1 MSFDRAKPTA
11 AVPASGTAQPYAK
24 RWAVA
29 AIMILAA
36 LMDMIDINSVNVG
49 LPSMARDLQASGTQ
63 LQWVVSAYLLG
74 FAGTLIIAG
83 HLGDRYGRKRLFLVG
98 VAAFAVASLAS
109 GLARSPEFLI
119 GARAVQGVAA
129 ATLMPQVLASFR
141 TLFQGGERAKA
152 FGVYGAVT
160 GLAAA
165 VGILLG
171 GALVDWD
178 LFGWQWRTVFFINL
192 PIALIVLAIGS
203 RIIPAD
209 ERAAGERP
217 DVLGAL
223 ALAAGLVAIV
233 LPLSQGR
240 DNGWPL
246 WGWICMAAG
255 VLAVA
260 GVAMSEA
267 RRRVASPLL
276 PAAVLKIPAVVAGLG
291 VMLLFYAAMQGLM
304 LAFAIWL
311 QAGQGYTP
319 FQAGLLTFAFAVGT
333 ILVAANAGTLATKYG
348 RIVLVVGGIAMGAG
362 TLLLR
367 HAATGSAPNH
377 TGAWPMVPGLL
388 VMGIGLGFLVIPLV
402 NVVLSAV
409 PAQLA
414 GSASG
419 IFSTAQQ
426 FGGALGI
433 PVLGSIFFGDAAH
446 GLTEAFTRTAPWA
459 AAAFFAAAALCLAL
473 PRTAIS
479 PETAAELGA

>member
-1 MSFDRAKPTA
+1 MST
-11 AVPASGTAQPYAK
+11 STTAQPYAK

-29 AIMILAA
+29 AIMITAA
-36 LMDMIDINSVNVG
+36 LMDMIDINIVNVA
-49 LPSMARDLQASGTQ
+49 LPSMARDLHASGTQ

-83 HLGDRYGRKRLFLVG
+83 HLGDRYGRKRLFMTG
-98 VAAFAVASLAS
+98 VAVFAAASLAS
-109 GLARSPEFLI
+109 GLASGPEVLI
-119 GARAVQGVAA
+119 AARAVQGIAA
-129 ATLMPQVLASFR
+129 ATLMPQVLAGFR

-152 FGVYGAVT
+152 FGIYGAVT

-165 VGILLG
+165 AGILLG

-192 PIALIVLAIGS
+192 PIALVVLAVGA

-217 DVLGAL
+217 DLPGAL
-223 ALAAGLVAIV
+223 VLAAGLVAIV

-255 VLAVA
+255 VLAIA
-260 GVAMSEA
+260 GVAIGEA
-267 RRRVASPLL
+267 RRRVAAPLL
-276 PAAVLKIPAVVAGLG
+276 PAAVLRIPAVQAGLA

-333 ILVAANAGTLATKYG
+333 ILVAASAGTLAIRYG
-348 RIVLVVGGIAMGAG
+348 RIVLVAGGIAMGAG
-362 TLLLR
+362 TLLLGY
-367 HAATGSAPNH
+367 AAANF
-377 TGAWPMVPGLL
+377 TGAWPMVPGLI
-388 VMGIGLGFLVIPLV
+388 VMGVGLGYLVIPLV

-409 PAQLA
+409 PAELA

-426 FGGALGI
+426 YGGALGI
-433 PVLGSIFFGDAAH
+433 ALLGTVFFGDLAH
-446 GLTEAFTRTAPWA
+446 GMTEAFARTAPWA
-459 AAAFFAAAALCLAL
+459 AAAFFAAAVLCLAL
-473 PRTAIS
+473 PRTALS
-479 PETAAELGA
+479 EEK